1 MDSIEE
7 LSTSMTKS
15 VKNTGFVEHVFKF
28 DNTTKTE
35 LMNIV
40 QYAILAIIPI
50 VLVNKVTQAYI
61 PESDETKPTLE
72 ITIEIIL
79 QIVFLFVGMY
89 FIHRLITYVPTFS
102 KVDYSDMNLLNI
114 VLGFMVIVLS
124 LQTKLGL
131 KVEILSDRLMEYM
144 GFYGKP
150 EPPKR
155 QEQRGV
161 NSSGMGSVSVS
172 QPIVHNGGGMPSMP
186 QQSHQP
192 SRADNLGNYQSMPG
206 ATSTIDQLPNQ
217 VNMGMPQQQQQQMGG
232 QGQPDFDSMY
242 QEPFAANDGFGGLGG
257 GFAPF

>member
-7 LSTSMTKS
+7 LSTSMTKTT
-15 VKNTGFVEHVFKF
+15 KNVGFVEHVFNF
-28 DNTTKTE
+28 DNATKSE

-40 QYAILAIIPI
+40 QYAVLAIIPI
-50 VLVNKVTQAYI
+50 VFINKLTQAYI

-72 ITIEIIL
+72 ITIEILL
-79 QIVFLFVGMY
+79 QVVFLFVSMY
-89 FIHRLITYVPTFS
+89 FIHRLITFVPTFS
-102 KVDYSDMNLLNI
+102 NVDYSELNLLNI

-131 KVEILSDRLMEYM
+131 KVEILSDRLMEYF
-144 GFYGKP
+144 GLGTEP
-150 EPPKR
+150 EPTKK
-155 QEQRGV
+155 Q
-161 NSSGMGSVSVS
+161 STGSVSVS
-172 QPIVHNGGGMPSMP
+172 QPIVHNGGGIPIMP

-192 SRADNLGNYQSMPG
+192 SRADNLGNYQTMSG

-217 VNMGMPQQQQQQMGG
+217 SNMGMQTQGVMPQQQQQ
-232 QGQPDFDSMY
+232 PNFDNMY